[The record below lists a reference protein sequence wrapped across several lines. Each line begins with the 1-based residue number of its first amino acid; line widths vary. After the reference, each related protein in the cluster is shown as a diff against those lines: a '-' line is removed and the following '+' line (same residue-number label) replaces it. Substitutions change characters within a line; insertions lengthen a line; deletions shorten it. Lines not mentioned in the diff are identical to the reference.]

1 MKGSSTSGRTLGRA
15 VWLLVM
21 AVCLTWQQKQQASTT
36 AAQWL
41 DPAAAAA
48 HHVCC
53 LQALMTR
60 LVVPRTSTWLPASG
74 ALNWRRLQR
83 AIPSAAAASKV
94 ARQQQQQQHIH
105 DAVFVW

>member
-1 MKGSSTSGRTLGRA
+1 MKGSSISGRTLVRA

-48 HHVCC
+48 HHMCC
-53 LQALMTR
+53 LQALMAS
-60 LVVPRTSTWLPASG
+60 LVVPDIDMATSQRCFELAQIAAWLPICSS
-74 ALNWRRLQR
+74 Q
-83 AIPSAAAASKV
+83 
-94 ARQQQQQQHIH
+94 
-105 DAVFVW
+105 